1 MANRRQY
8 LAPEPGRGARGR
20 FRGARCP
27 RGTLW
32 LSLFLVLSYLGPAW
46 ATPESQV
53 KAAVV
58 FNLAKF
64 VDWPPEVFPSSTA
77 PLLLGVPERD
87 AMAEALGTLD
97 GKVVQG
103 RRLTVKKTER
113 IEELKKCHMVF
124 FSDSGV
130 AGSILGNFRGLPI
143 LSITDNITNF
153 NRYEGV
159 INITEEEGK
168 IRLQVNLGAANRAN
182 LKINSQLLKLAKV
195 VG

>member
-1 MANRRQY
+1 
-8 LAPEPGRGARGR
+8 
-20 FRGARCP
+20 
-27 RGTLW
+27 
-32 LSLFLVLSYLGPAW
+32 
-46 ATPESQV
+46 
-53 KAAVV
+53 
-58 FNLAKF
+58 
-64 VDWPPEVFPSSTA
+64 
-77 PLLLGVPERD
+77 LLGVPERD

-168 IRLQVNLGAANRAN
+168 IRLQVNLGAALRAN